1 MGKAGRPKGSLNKTT
16 TDVRKAI
23 AQLAELNIPKLNA
36 WLSRVALQDP
46 ARAAEILLKAIE
58 YHIPKLGRTEVSGP
72 GGEALTITVVEYRD
86 PDPAE

>member
-1 MGKAGRPKGSLNKTT
+1 MGRKKGVPNKTT

-36 WLSRVALQDP
+36 WLSRVAMQDP

-58 YHIPKLGRTEVSGP
+58 YHIPKLGRTEVTGKD
-72 GGEALTITVVEYRD
+72 GGDLTVTVVEYRD